1 MAPRSRTTPLSRDAV
16 LRAAVEVADER
27 GVAAVSMRAVAQ
39 RLGVEAMSLYHYV
52 RSKDEIVDALVDL
65 IFAEIELPPPG
76 ADWRAAMHHRA
87 ASARAVLGRHT
98 WAVSLMDSRAHPGP
112 AILRHHDAVIGC
124 LRAAGFDIAGAA
136 TAFSLIDSYVY
147 GFVIQEASL
156 PFTTAGELEAVA
168 SGMLANLPAEDFPH
182 LTEMI
187 EHALRPGYDH
197 ADEFAVGLDLILVGL
212 EQRLGEL
219 SGSAGRPGDG

>member
-1 MAPRSRTTPLSRDAV
+1 MAARSRTTPLSRDAV

-27 GVAAVSMRAVAQ
+27 GVSAVSMRAVAQ

-52 RSKDEIVDALVDL
+52 RSKDEIIDALVDL
-65 IFAEIELPPPG
+65 IFAEIELPTPG
-76 ADWRAAMHHRA
+76 EDWRAGMRHRA

-98 WAVSLMDSRAHPGP
+98 WAVSLMDSRTNPSP
-112 AILRHHDAVIGC
+112 AMLRHHDAVIGC

-156 PFTTAGELEAVA
+156 PFTTADELQAVA
-168 SGMLANLPAEDFPH
+168 TGLLEHVPADDFPH
-182 LTEMI
+182 LTEMF
-187 EHALRPGYDH
+187 EHALRPGYSY
-197 ADEFAVGLDLILVGL
+197 ADEFAVGLDLILDGL
-212 EQRLGEL
+212 EQRLPQQL
-219 SGSAGRPGDG
+219 TR

>member
-27 GVAAVSMRAVAQ
+27 GAAAVSMRAVAQ

-52 RSKDEIVDALVDL
+52 RSKDEILDALVDL
-65 IFAEIELPPPG
+65 IFAEIELPTPG
-76 ADWRAAMHHRA
+76 GNWRAAMRHRA

-98 WAVSLMDSRAHPGP
+98 WAVSLMDSRADPGP
-112 AILRHHDAVIGC
+112 ATLRHHDAVIGC

-168 SGMLANLPAEDFPH
+168 AGMLPHLPAEAFPH
-182 LTEMI
+182 LTEMF
-187 EHALRPGYDH
+187 EHALRPDYNY
-197 ADEFAVGLDLILVGL
+197 ADEFAVGLDLILDGL
-212 EQRLGEL
+212 EQRLAQQL
-219 SGSAGRPGDG
+219 AR